1 MQGADSKYL
10 YEVHP
15 PMLDKES
22 SIGGIVFAVRPYFFV
37 PDPAYRRENTAWIR
51 VLAALGRI
59 FSFPTLPV
67 GARIR
72 PESVFW
78 LR

>member
-1 MQGADSKYL
+1 
-10 YEVHP
+10 
-15 PMLDKES
+15 MLDKAS